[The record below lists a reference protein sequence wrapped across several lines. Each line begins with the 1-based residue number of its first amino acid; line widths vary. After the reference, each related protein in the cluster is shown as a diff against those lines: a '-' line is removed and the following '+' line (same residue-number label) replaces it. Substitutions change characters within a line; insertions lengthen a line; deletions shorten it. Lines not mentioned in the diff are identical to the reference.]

1 MGKSLSELL
10 YYGIKD
16 NSSKYFITA
25 QVIKT
30 IITIFEI
37 KVHMSNDDIW
47 FS

>member
-10 YYGIKD
+10 YYWIKD
-16 NSSKYFITA
+16 NSSKYFKTA

-30 IITIFEI
+30 IIILEI